1 MKNTL
6 IDIDCRMNLVI
17 EEQNG
22 KLVVKD
28 ATILSDIEL
37 ETIIP
42 GDASSVP
49 RLIAE
54 SKLNTFPVFP
64 LSADGYF
71 IIHGDADSF
80 SEWVKQH
87 VSEIRS
93 GIE

>member
-1 MKNTL
+1 MKNAL

-28 ATILSDIEL
+28 ATILSDIGL

-42 GDASSVP
+42 GDSSSVP

-54 SKLNTFPVFP
+54 SKLNTIPVFP
-64 LSADGYF
+64 LSNDGYF
-71 IIHGDADSF
+71 TINGDRDSF
-80 SEWVKQH
+80 SKWVKQH
-87 VSEIRS
+87 VFLTPLLY
-93 GIE
+93 

>member
-1 MKNTL
+1 MTKNI

-17 EEQNG
+17 EEWNG
-22 KLVVKD
+22 KLIVKD

-49 RLIAE
+49 RLIVE
-54 SKLNTFPVFP
+54 SKLNTIPVFP
-64 LSADGYF
+64 LSNDGYF
-71 IIHGDADSF
+71 TINRDRDSF

>member
-1 MKNTL
+1 MTKNI

-17 EEQNG
+17 EEWNG
-22 KLVVKD
+22 KLIVKD

-54 SKLNTFPVFP
+54 SKLNTIPVFP
-64 LSADGYF
+64 LSNDGYF
-71 IIHGDADSF
+71 TINGDRDSF
-80 SEWVKQH
+80 SKWVKQH

>member
-1 MKNTL
+1 MKNAL

-28 ATILSDIEL
+28 ATILSDIGL

-42 GDASSVP
+42 GDSSSVP

-54 SKLNTFPVFP
+54 SKLNTIPVFP
-64 LSADGYF
+64 LSNDGYF
-71 IIHGDADSF
+71 TINGDRDSF
-80 SEWVKQH
+80 SKWVKQH

>member
-1 MKNTL
+1 MTKNI

-17 EEQNG
+17 EEWNG
-22 KLVVKD
+22 KLIVKD

-42 GDASSVP
+42 GDSSSVP

-54 SKLNTFPVFP
+54 SKLNTIPVFP
-64 LSADGYF
+64 LSNDGYF
-71 IIHGDADSF
+71 TINGDRDSF
-80 SEWVKQH
+80 SKWVKQH

>member
-22 KLVVKD
+22 KLVVTD
-28 ATILSDIEL
+28 ATILSDIGL

-42 GDASSVP
+42 GDSSSVP

-54 SKLNTFPVFP
+54 SKLNTIPVFP
-64 LSADGYF
+64 LSNDGYF
-71 IIHGDADSF
+71 TINGDRDSF
-80 SEWVKQH
+80 SKWVKQH
-87 VSEIRS
+87 VSKIWS

>member
-1 MKNTL
+1 MTKNI

-17 EEQNG
+17 EEWNG
-22 KLVVKD
+22 KLIVKD

-49 RLIAE
+49 RLIVE
-54 SKLNTFPVFP
+54 SKLNTIPVFP
-64 LSADGYF
+64 LSNDGYF
-71 IIHGDADSF
+71 TINGDRDSF

>member
-1 MKNTL
+1 MKNAL

-22 KLVVKD
+22 KLVVTD
-28 ATILSDIEL
+28 ATILSDIGL

-42 GDASSVP
+42 GDSSSVP

-54 SKLNTFPVFP
+54 SKLNTIPVFP
-64 LSADGYF
+64 LSNDGYF
-71 IIHGDADSF
+71 TINGDRDSF
-80 SEWVKQH
+80 SKWVKQH
-87 VSEIRS
+87 VSKIWS

>member
-1 MKNTL
+1 MKNAL

-22 KLVVKD
+22 KLVVTD

-42 GDASSVP
+42 GDSSSVP

-54 SKLNTFPVFP
+54 SKLNTIPVFP
-64 LSADGYF
+64 LSNDGYF
-71 IIHGDADSF
+71 TINGDRDSF
-80 SEWVKQH
+80 SKWVKQH

>member
-1 MKNTL
+1 MKNAL

-28 ATILSDIEL
+28 ATILSDIGL

-42 GDASSVP
+42 GDSSSVP

-54 SKLNTFPVFP
+54 SKLNTIPVFP
-64 LSADGYF
+64 LSNDGYF
-71 IIHGDADSF
+71 TINGDRDSF
-80 SEWVKQH
+80 SKWVKQH
-87 VSEIRS
+87 VSEVRS

>member
-1 MKNTL
+1 MTKNI

-17 EEQNG
+17 EEWNG
-22 KLVVKD
+22 KLIVKD

-54 SKLNTFPVFP
+54 SKLNTIPVFP
-64 LSADGYF
+64 LSNDGYF
-71 IIHGDADSF
+71 TINRDRDSF

>member
-1 MKNTL
+1 MKNAL

-22 KLVVKD
+22 KLVVTD
-28 ATILSDIEL
+28 ATILSDIGL

-42 GDASSVP
+42 GDSSSVP

-54 SKLNTFPVFP
+54 SKLNTIPVFP
-64 LSADGYF
+64 LSNDGYF
-71 IIHGDADSF
+71 TINGDRDSF
-80 SEWVKQH
+80 SKWVKQH

>member
-1 MKNTL
+1 MKNI

-28 ATILSDIEL
+28 ATILSDIGL

-42 GDASSVP
+42 GDFKCSEIST
-49 RLIAE
+49 E

-64 LSADGYF
+64 LSNGYF
-71 IIHGDADSF
+71 IIM
-80 SEWVKQH
+80 VT
-87 VSEIRS
+87 IRFRM
-93 GIE
+93 GKTTRLKLGAG